1 MKIVI
6 PPWFDLMGL
15 SPDAPEDEV
24 GIKKAA
30 ENVKTLTEHE
40 VKSGIPANQI
50 ALDGFSQGRAISL
63 YTVLTSAL
71 HQNFPQAVNGSA
83 KDLAILQ
90 CHGELDP
97 MVPIQFDALTAERP
111 QSVVTP
117 ARVQVKT
124 HPVIMHSSCSGD
136 GSCKEFLEKL
146 LPPV

>member
-50 ALDGFSQGRAISL
+50 ALDGFSQGR
-63 YTVLTSAL
+63 
-71 HQNFPQAVNGSA
+71 VNGSA